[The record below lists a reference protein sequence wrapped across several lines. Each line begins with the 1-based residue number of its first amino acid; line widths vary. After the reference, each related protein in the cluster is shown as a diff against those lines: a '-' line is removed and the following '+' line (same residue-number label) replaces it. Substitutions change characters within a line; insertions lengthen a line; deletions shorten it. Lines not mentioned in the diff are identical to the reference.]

1 MKLSEVLAKLI
12 KSNFTLDGSTD
23 YERVS
28 QAMKAEG
35 LKPNKVQVWK
45 LINALGDQGIEA
57 EDDL

>member
-1 MKLSEVLAKLI
+1 
-12 KSNFTLDGSTD
+12 
-23 YERVS
+23 
-28 QAMKAEG
+28 MKAEG